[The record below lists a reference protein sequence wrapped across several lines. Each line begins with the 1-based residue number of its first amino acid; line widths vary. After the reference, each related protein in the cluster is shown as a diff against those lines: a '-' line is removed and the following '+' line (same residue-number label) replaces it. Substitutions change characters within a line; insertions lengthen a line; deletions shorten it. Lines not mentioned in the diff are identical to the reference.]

1 MNKTNIINNLLVSIK
16 NGYSNKNKY
25 AYCKINKFCLDVL
38 WVLYKEGLISDF
50 KIQSDI
56 SKIQIK
62 LKYIKT
68 KPLLININLISKPSL
83 TYFSNF
89 SNLKQFY
96 NKYDY
101 FFMST
106 STGIISSSLLLKDV
120 KIGGKLLF
128 GLKINS

>member
-1 MNKTNIINNLLVSIK
+1 MNKSNIINSLLVSIK

-25 AYCKINKFCLDVL
+25 AYCKINKFCLDIL

-50 KIQSDI
+50 KIQSKI
-56 SKIQIK
+56 SKVPIR
-62 LKYIKT
+62 LKYIKN
-68 KPLLININLISKPSL
+68 KPLLTNINLISKPSL
-83 TYFSNF
+83 NHYSSFY
-89 SNLKQFY
+89 NLKNFY

-106 STGIISSSLLLKDV
+106 STGIISSSLLLKNNH
-120 KIGGKLLF
+120 IGGKVLF

>member
-1 MNKTNIINNLLVSIK
+1 MNKSNIINSLLVSIK

-25 AYCKINKFCLDVL
+25 AYCKINKFCLDIL

-50 KIQSDI
+50 KIQSKI
-56 SKIQIK
+56 SKVQIR
-62 LKYIKT
+62 LKYIKN
-68 KPLLININLISKPSL
+68 KPLLTNINLISKPSL
-83 TYFSNF
+83 NHYSSFY
-89 SNLKQFY
+89 NLKNFY

-106 STGIISSSLLLKDV
+106 STGIISSSLLLKNTH
-120 KIGGKLLF
+120 IGGKVLF

>member
-1 MNKTNIINNLLVSIK
+1 MNKSNIINSLSVSIK

-25 AYCKINKFCLDVL
+25 AYCKINKFCLDIL

-50 KIQSDI
+50 KIQSKI
-56 SKIQIK
+56 SKVQIR
-62 LKYIKT
+62 LKYIKN
-68 KPLLININLISKPSL
+68 KPLLTNINLISKPSL
-83 TYFSNF
+83 NHYSSFY
-89 SNLKQFY
+89 NLKNFY

-106 STGIISSSLLLKDV
+106 STGIISSSLLLKNTH
-120 KIGGKLLF
+120 IGGKVLF

>member
-1 MNKTNIINNLLVSIK
+1 MNKSNIINSLLVSIK

-25 AYCKINKFCLDVL
+25 AYCKINKFCLDIL

-50 KIQSDI
+50 KIQSKI
-56 SKIQIK
+56 SKVQIR
-62 LKYIKT
+62 LKYIKN
-68 KPLLININLISKPSL
+68 KPLLTNINLISKPSL
-83 TYFSNF
+83 NHYSSFY
-89 SNLKQFY
+89 NLKNFY

-106 STGIISSSLLLKDV
+106 STGIISSSLLLKNNH
-120 KIGGKLLF
+120 IGGKVLF